1 MRIHLITGFV
11 IIGIALIEIGC
22 EGLERSNPLDPNN
35 PMSERRRVVLVEAF
49 VNDSTPYSP
58 FALAALDDLAS
69 QTTEAQTLFLVYHL
83 PSQSYPDTNAISS
96 GRVRY
101 DFYTTQNQA
110 VPDVF
115 FNGLRHRVQGAASKN
130 TALKR
135 YQNVF
140 TQERD
145 EISHFTIE
153 AQTQVSGNTLSVNVS
168 IARLG
173 DDELTDFFLQ
183 AVAFEDI
190 SAPGHHYVVRQV
202 LPSES
207 ITRVASSERKDI
219 TLTASIQGDG
229 NPQRWQVV
237 VFIQQNSKKEVLQAV
252 LANRVME

>member
-1 MRIHLITGFV
+1 MRAHLIITGFV

-22 EGLERSNPLDPNN
+22 ENLERSNPLDPNN

-49 VNDSTPYSP
+49 INDSTPYSP

-69 QTTEAQTLFLVYHL
+69 QTTEAQILFLAYHL

-101 DFYTTQNQA
+101 DFYTTNQNQA

-130 TALKR
+130 TASKR
-135 YQNVF
+135 YQNVV

-153 AQTQVSGNTLSVNVS
+153 ALTQVSGNTLSINVS

-173 DDELTDFFLQ
+173 EDELTGFFLQ

-190 SAPGHHYVVRQV
+190 SAPGHHYVVRHV
-202 LPSES
+202 LPPETISR
-207 ITRVASSERKDI
+207 IAPSERKDI
-219 TLTASIQGDG
+219 TLTALIEGG
-229 NPQRWQVV
+229 ANPQHWQVV

-252 LANRVME
+252 LAN